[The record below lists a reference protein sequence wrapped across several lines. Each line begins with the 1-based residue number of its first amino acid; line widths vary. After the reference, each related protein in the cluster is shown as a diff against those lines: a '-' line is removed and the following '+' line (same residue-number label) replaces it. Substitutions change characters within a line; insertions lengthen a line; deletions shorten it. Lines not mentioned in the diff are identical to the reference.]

1 MADENLFYWFV
12 FNLLDQNFLA
22 CIDQV
27 VIKLLGAAL
36 SNIFVVWRESL
47 FFDPVHYGCDGKL
60 LCTVSTPIQTVY
72 V

>member
-1 MADENLFYWFV
+1 MADENLFYWIA
-12 FNLLDQNFLA
+12 FNLLGQNFLA

-36 SNIFVVWRESL
+36 SNICVVSHESL